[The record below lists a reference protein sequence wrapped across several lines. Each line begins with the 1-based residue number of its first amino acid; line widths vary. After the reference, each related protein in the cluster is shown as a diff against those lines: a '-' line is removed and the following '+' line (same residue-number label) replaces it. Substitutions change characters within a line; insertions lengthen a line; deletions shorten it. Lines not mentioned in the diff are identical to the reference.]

1 MESKAK
7 VEGLGL
13 DKSRGLSFA
22 EPEWDGVGVG
32 GAGWRERA
40 GEREHHNLPPTL
52 SAQRA
57 EALNHCSW

>member
-32 GAGWRERA
+32 GGRVEGKGGGKGA
-40 GEREHHNLPPTL
+40 P
-52 SAQRA
+52 
-57 EALNHCSW
+57 